1 MGKPGPF
8 LALTSAALALPAL
21 AATQPVES
29 TVSVKAG
36 NYREGDISRSDVL
49 AGSDERYDIDT
60 AQFSL
65 LVPLASA
72 WSIGI
77 GVTTEYMTGAS
88 PWYGLLGEDGEADL
102 IMSGATIRDDRTEV
116 SISLGHY
123 RQTSSYEVALS
134 QSRED
139 DYNADAISLSA
150 EFDFNQRLSTLSLGF
165 SYSSDDIEPQDAAR
179 FGRVASA
186 KKQSR
191 SISLGWTQVINRT
204 SLIQAALDIT
214 DHDGY
219 LSDPYKLLDRRPDQ
233 KHEWALSLKYR
244 HYFDNRNA
252 ALHLDYRYY
261 NDDWGAESHT
271 LYTAWYKNLLPGFK
285 LAPNVRYYSQS
296 EADFYRI
303 ATDFLMPSTVEQS
316 TDFRLSGYG
325 AWTFGLKG
333 VYETTDWTLSVS
345 IDRYISDRSYGHSG
359 SDNSHPAELNF
370 LLSTIGLEYRF

>member
-1 MGKPGPF
+1 MTKPGPF
-8 LALTSAALALPAL
+8 IALTSAALSLPAL
-21 AATQPVES
+21 AATQPVAS

-36 NYREGDISRSDVL
+36 KYEEGDVSRSDVV
-49 AGSDERYDIDT
+49 AGSDERYDIDM
-60 AQFSL
+60 AQFRL
-65 LVPLASA
+65 LVPVASA
-72 WSIGI
+72 WSLGI

-123 RQTSSYEVALS
+123 RQTSSYEVVLT

-150 EFDFNQRLSTLSLGF
+150 EFDFNQRLSTLSLGL
-165 SYSSDDIEPQDAAR
+165 SYSSDDLVPQDAAR
-179 FGRVASA
+179 FGRIESA
-186 KKQSR
+186 EKRSR
-191 SISLGWTQVINRT
+191 SIYLGWTQVINRT
-204 SLIQAALDIT
+204 SLIQGALDVT

-219 LSDPYKLLDRRPDQ
+219 LSDPYKLLDRRPSQ
-233 KHEWALSLKYR
+233 KLEWALSLKYR

-261 NDDWGAESHT
+261 NDDWGVESHT
-271 LYTAWYKNLLPGFK
+271 LHTAWYKNLLSGFK

-296 EADFYRI
+296 EADFYQV
-303 ATDFLMPSTVEQS
+303 ATDFLLPFTVEQS

-333 VYETTDWTLSVS
+333 VYETSDWTLSVS
-345 IDRYISDRSYGHSG
+345 VDRYISDRSYGRSG
-359 SDNSHPAELNF
+359 SDISHPAELDF
-370 LLSTIGLEYRF
+370 LLSSIGLEYRF